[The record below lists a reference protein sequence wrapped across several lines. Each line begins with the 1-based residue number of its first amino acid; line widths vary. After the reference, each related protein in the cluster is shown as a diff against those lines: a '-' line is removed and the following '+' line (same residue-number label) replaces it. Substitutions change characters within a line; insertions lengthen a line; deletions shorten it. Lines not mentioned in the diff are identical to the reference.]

1 MNKHSCGPSRD
12 SFYSN
17 DRNKLAL
24 IDFLIQCEVAESD
37 IMLRESTEVANVSKN
52 RMIVLEGD

>member
-1 MNKHSCGPSRD
+1 MNKHSYGPSRD

-24 IDFLIQCEVAESD
+24 IDFLIQCEVAESH